1 MMKQRTVWLIVLIWV
16 MATSSAYAL
25 GLEVAAGGWY
35 QDPGGYFSYKALSSN
50 DRLDVDNNLNYDSQ
64 IRLQGRAKIDM
75 PLFLPNIYLMA
86 APAAF
91 DGTGVKNTAFNFG
104 GVDFN
109 ANVPF
114 YSKLTVNQYDVGL
127 YYGLPFLRTA
137 TLHTLNIDIGLDA
150 RIVDLKA
157 RVRQNSG
164 GTVIDEEKKA
174 TVPLPLVYIGVQV
187 TPFDWLSIEAE
198 GRGMSISGDSIY
210 SLIGRIRFNV
220 FGPVF
225 VAGGYR
231 YDKVNVDESDV
242 NADFSIQGPFAEVG
256 LKF

>member
-1 MMKQRTVWLIVLIWV
+1 MMKRRTVWLIVLIWAL
-16 MATSSAYAL
+16 ATSSAYAF
-25 GLEVAAGGWY
+25 GLEAAAGGWY
-35 QDPGGYFSYKALSSN
+35 QDPSGYFSYKALSSS
-50 DRLDVDNNLNYDSQ
+50 DQLDVDDNLNYDKET
-64 IRLQGRAKIDM
+64 RLQGRAKIDM

-86 APAAF
+86 APAEF
-91 DGTGVKNTAFNFG
+91 DGTGSKNTNFNFG
-104 GVDFN
+104 GVNFN

-114 YSKLTVNQYDVGL
+114 YSKLTINQYDVAL
-127 YYGLPFLRTA
+127 YYGLPFLKTA
-137 TLHTLNIDIGLDA
+137 TLHTLNVDIGIDA

-157 RVRQNSG
+157 QVRQTSG
-164 GTVIDEEKKA
+164 GTTIDEEKKV

-187 TPFDWLSIEAE
+187 TPLDWLSIEAE
-198 GRGMSISGDSIY
+198 GRGMSISGDSVY

-231 YDKVNVDESDV
+231 YDKVDVDESDV
-242 NADFSIQGPFAEVG
+242 NVDFAIQGPFAEVG

>member
-1 MMKQRTVWLIVLIWV
+1 MMKQRTVWLIVLIWI

-35 QDPGGYFSYKALSSN
+35 QDPSGDFSYKALSSN
-50 DRLDVDNNLNYDSQ
+50 DQLNVDDNLNYDALT
-64 IRLQGRAKIDM
+64 RLQGRVKIDM

-86 APAAF
+86 APAEF
-91 DGTGVKNTAFNFG
+91 DGTGNKNAAFSFG
-104 GVDFN
+104 GVNFN

-114 YSKLTVNQYDVGL
+114 YSKLTLNQYDVGL
-127 YYGLPFLRTA
+127 YYGLPFLHTA
-137 TLHTLNIDIGLDA
+137 TLHFLNVDVGLDA

-157 RVRQNSG
+157 QVRQTYSG
-164 GTVIDEEKKA
+164 TTIDEEKQA
-174 TVPLPLVYIGVQV
+174 TVPLPLVYIGVQF
-187 TPFDWLSIEAE
+187 TPLDWLAIEAE

-210 SLIGRIRFNV
+210 SLIGRVRFNV

-231 YDKVNVDESDV
+231 YDKVNVDEDDV
-242 NADFSIQGPFAEVG
+242 DVDFAIQGPFAEVG
-256 LKF
+256 MKF